1 MKSVDATGQYS
12 ENGFWTKV
20 GSLAKTAGAGVLR
33 PAFLLYYVMQRPD
46 TPKWAKAVVI
56 GALAYFIMPLDAIPD
71 VIPVAGFTDDLGVMG
86 GAIGT
91 LAAFIDTAVKERADA
106 KLKGLLGTS
115 GPG

>member
-1 MKSVDATGQYS
+1 MKNVDTTGQYS
-12 ENGFWTKV
+12 EQGFWTKV

-46 TPKWAKAVVI
+46 VPKWVKAVVI

-71 VIPVAGFTDDLGVMG
+71 VIPVVGYADDIGVMG
-86 GAIGT
+86 GALGT
-91 LAAFIDTAVKERADA
+91 LAVFIDTAVKERADN
-106 KLKGLLGTS
+106 KLKELLGTS